1 MLEGQR
7 ICVLGGAYDRA
18 TGGGARGGRES
29 FQTAVQVGIYERT
42 GRSVGQEKPLIAAGL

>member
-1 MLEGQR
+1 MLGA
-7 ICVLGGAYDRA
+7 AYDRA
-18 TGGGARGGRES
+18 TDGGARGGRES